1 MSKRVISF
9 LTAQVHIQP
18 FTQSVIN
25 VLSKSNY
32 VKNNN
37 LGKKNNWQ
45 DRLLTIIVILQHNI
59 AIIAVC
65 VYVCLCRWSSRS

>member
-25 VLSKSNY
+25 VLSKHNY

-37 LGKKNNWQ
+37 LGKKK
-45 DRLLTIIVILQHNI
+45 
-59 AIIAVC
+59 
-65 VYVCLCRWSSRS
+65 